1 LCPKE
6 RAILKYVLACSG
18 VVDAVGDKGR
28 RTTALKALLST
39 GFLLAL
45 CPLFAMAES
54 ASSGCSSL
62 QQANYPKASIS
73 NGPVQAVLYL
83 PDAQDGYYRATRF
96 DWSGVIPC
104 LAYKGHTYFGIWF
117 PHYDP
122 LLADAIAGP
131 VEEFRSSDG
140 ALDYGQAKPGELFVK
155 LGVGVL
161 RKEDDS
167 PYQYMHTY
175 PFVDGGKW
183 TVHAKPS
190 EVSFRQQL
198 QSPIGIA
205 YDYEKTVKLDPHN
218 PVLILEHSLKN
229 TGTKTIDTEV
239 YDHDFFMVDGT
250 PSGPDMVV
258 RFPFTPKPEKSM
270 EPLAGID
277 GKNIVYRQELQGEQ
291 YVESYLS
298 GYSTSPSD
306 YDITVENQKTGA
318 GVEQTGDVA
327 MSRFNFWS
335 IRTTLCPEAYIHL
348 SIEPGQ
354 TAHWNIRYR
363 FYAK

>member
-1 LCPKE
+1 MQS
-6 RAILKYVLACSG
+6 AIRKADDCV
-18 VVDAVGDKGR
+18 
-28 RTTALKALLST
+28 KALVSA

-45 CPLFAMAES
+45 SALSAAAEN
-54 ASSGCSSL
+54 ASSGCSAL

-73 NGPVQAVLYL
+73 NGAVQAVLYL
-83 PDAQDGYYRATRF
+83 PDAKNGYYRASRF

-140 ALDYGQAKPGELFVK
+140 ALDYNQAKPGGLFVK

-161 RKEDDS
+161 RKKDDS
-167 PYQYMHTY
+167 AYQYMHTY
-175 PFVDGGKW
+175 PLVDGGKW

-205 YDYEKTVKLDPHN
+205 YDYEKTVKLDAHD
-218 PVLILEHSLKN
+218 PVLVLEHRLKN

-239 YDHDFFMVDGT
+239 YDHDFFMLDGT
-250 PSGPDMVV
+250 PSGPGMVV
-258 RFPFTPKPEKSM
+258 RFPFAPQAEKSM

-277 GKNIVYRQELQGEQ
+277 GKEIVYRQELQGEQ
-291 YVESYLS
+291 YVESFLT
-298 GYSTSPSD
+298 GYSSSPSD
-306 YDITVENQKTGA
+306 YNITVENQKTGV

-327 MSRFNFWS
+327 ISRFNFWS

-348 SIEPGQ
+348 AIAPGQ

>member
-1 LCPKE
+1 
-6 RAILKYVLACSG
+6 
-18 VVDAVGDKGR
+18 
-28 RTTALKALLST
+28 LKALLCA

-45 CPLFAMAES
+45 CPLFAAAET
-54 ASSGCSSL
+54 APSGCSSL

-73 NGPVQAVLYL
+73 NGQVKAVLYL
-83 PDAQDGYYRATRF
+83 PDAKNGYYRASRF

-155 LGVGVL
+155 VGVGVL
-161 RKEDDS
+161 RKRDDS
-167 PYQYMHTY
+167 AYQFMYTY
-175 PFVDGGKW
+175 PLVDGGKW

-190 EVSFRQQL
+190 EVAFRQQL

-205 YDYEKTVKLDPHN
+205 YDYEKTVKLDPHD
-218 PVLILEHSLKN
+218 PVLILEHRLKN
-229 TGTKTIDTEV
+229 TGTKIIDTEV
-239 YDHDFFMVDGT
+239 YDHDFFMLDGV
-250 PSGPDMVV
+250 PSGPGMVV
-258 RFPFTPKPEKSM
+258 RFPFAPQAEKSM

-277 GKNIVYRQELQGEQ
+277 GKEIIYRQELQGEQ
-291 YVESYLS
+291 YVESYLT
-298 GYSTSPSD
+298 GYSSSPSD
-306 YDITVENQKTGA
+306 YDITVENQKTGV

-335 IRTTLCPEAYIHL
+335 PRTTLCPEAYIHL
-348 SIEPGQ
+348 VIAPGQ

>member
-1 LCPKE
+1 M
-6 RAILKYVLACSG
+6 
-18 VVDAVGDKGR
+18 
-28 RTTALKALLST
+28 KALLSA

-45 CPLFAMAES
+45 CSLSAAAEND
-54 ASSGCSSL
+54 SSPCSSL

-73 NGPVQAVLYL
+73 NGQVKAVLYL
-83 PDAQDGYYRATRF
+83 PDPKNGYYRASRF

-140 ALDYGQAKPGELFVK
+140 ALDYNHAKPDGLFVK

-167 PYQYMHTY
+167 AYQYMHTY
-175 PFVDGGKW
+175 PLVDGGKW
-183 TVHAKPS
+183 TVHAKSS
-190 EVSFRQQL
+190 EVSFQQRL

-205 YDYEKTVKLDPHN
+205 YDYEKTVKLDPHE
-218 PVLILEHSLKN
+218 PVLILEHHLKN

-239 YDHDFFMVDGT
+239 YDHDFFMLDGA

-258 RFPFTPKPEKSM
+258 RFPFAPHAEKSM

-277 GKNIVYRQELQGEQ
+277 GKEIVYRQELQGEQ
-291 YVESYLS
+291 YVESYLT
-298 GYSTSPSD
+298 GYSSSPSD
-306 YDITVENQKTGA
+306 YDIIVENQKTGV
-318 GVEQTGDVA
+318 GVEQTGDVPI
-327 MSRFNFWS
+327 SRFNFWS

-348 SIEPGQ
+348 VVAPGQ
-354 TAHWNIRYR
+354 TVHWNIRYR